1 MNYTYNINGSH
12 WGNLMKSI
20 TIHGIDAVLD
30 KKLSEKSK
38 EYGLSQNRTVKAIL
52 QKSLV
57 EDKKAAKRE
66 MFSDLFGKWTE
77 NEKLSFEERISDLES
92 VNESDWTK

>member
-1 MNYTYNINGSH
+1 
-12 WGNLMKSI
+12 MKSI

-66 MFSDLFGKWTE
+66 MFADLFGKWTE
-77 NEKLSFEERISDLES
+77 NEKLSFEERIADLEN
-92 VNESDWTK
+92 VHESDWTK

>member
-1 MNYTYNINGSH
+1 
-12 WGNLMKSI
+12 MKSI

-30 KKLSEKSK
+30 QKIAEKSK

-52 QKSLV
+52 HKSLV

-66 MFSDLFGKWTE
+66 MFSDLFGKWAE
-77 NEKLSFEERISDLES
+77 NEASLFEERISDLET
-92 VNESDWTK
+92 VNNEDWEK

>member
-1 MNYTYNINGSH
+1 
-12 WGNLMKSI
+12 MKSI

-38 EYGLSQNRTVKAIL
+38 EYRLSQNRTVKAIL

-66 MFSDLFGKWTE
+66 MFADLFGKWTE
-77 NEKLSFEERISDLES
+77 NEKMSFEERISDLES

>member
-1 MNYTYNINGSH
+1 
-12 WGNLMKSI
+12 MKSI

-38 EYGLSQNRTVKAIL
+38 EYGLSQNKTVKAIL

-66 MFSDLFGKWTE
+66 MFADLFGKWTK
-77 NEKLSFEERISDLES
+77 NEAMLFEERISDLET
-92 VNESDWTK
+92 VNDEDWVK

>member
-1 MNYTYNINGSH
+1 
-12 WGNLMKSI
+12 MKSI

-57 EDKKAAKRE
+57 GDKKAAKRE
-66 MFSDLFGKWTE
+66 MFEDLFGKWTE
-77 NEKLSFEERISDLES
+77 NEKMSFEERISDLET